1 MMRII
6 LGMLA
11 SFLAAAPSISYFNY
25 QRQLGPIPSGGQH
38 YIALD
43 ESVWRHVRPDLGDLR
58 IYSGE
63 KEIPYTLTI
72 ERGGSQI
79 EQKKLIVLQ
88 PGTVGGKTQFL
99 LEMTDIP
106 QYDRVELKL
115 RTRNFVAHA
124 RVEGADD
131 PHGTQWSTLG
141 RTTLYDLSDEKLGHN
156 SALQIPVSTFKYLRV
171 TVDSAVRPSDI
182 ESATAGSTLAR
193 AAVWRDLSDAP
204 KQTQQGRDTVFTF
217 AIPETAPVERVLLSF
232 DPSQGNFRREIEAQ
246 SDSGMWFGGGEI
258 SRIHMQRN
266 GQRIDVEQPWLEVHG
281 TGPGPLKVVI
291 HNGDDVPL
299 KITEAHLQQYERRIY
314 FDSDSGANLKLYF
327 GDEKLEAPVYD
338 YAKLFQKDATAQ

>member
-1 MMRII
+1 M
-6 LGMLA
+6 
-11 SFLAAAPSISYFNY
+11 
-25 QRQLGPIPSGGQH
+25 
-38 YIALD
+38 
-43 ESVWRHVRPDLGDLR
+43 
-58 IYSGE
+58 
-63 KEIPYTLTI
+63 
-72 ERGGSQI
+72 
-79 EQKKLIVLQ
+79 
-88 PGTVGGKTQFL
+88 
-99 LEMTDIP
+99 
-106 QYDRVELKL
+106 
-115 RTRNFVAHA
+115 
-124 RVEGADD
+124 
-131 PHGTQWSTLG
+131 
-141 RTTLYDLSDEKLGHN
+141 
-156 SALQIPVSTFKYLRV
+156 
-171 TVDSAVRPSDI
+171 DSAVKPSDI
-182 ESATAGSTLAR
+182 ESAAAGRTLAQ

-314 FDSDSGANLKLYF
+314 FDSESGANLKLYF

-338 YAKLFQKDATAQ
+338 YAKLFQKDATAQQVQLEAEAANAAYTGRPDDRPWSERHPALLWVAIIAAVLVLGGIALRSMKTTAT